1 MRKRVTNT
9 DLLRSVD
16 ESVQT
21 AVNKMVEIINDAT
34 AKRSE
39 ILNASDKIIKLRFQ
53 LQESIRKEALDKIEI
68 EYKQLNLE
76 EKQIKLEALRG
87 LKDPNST
94 PEQVKTYS
102 RTFTPAMKPDEVDDS
117 ILKTG

>member
-1 MRKRVTNT
+1 MRKVVKNT
-9 DLLRSVD
+9 ELLRSMD
-16 ESVQT
+16 DSVNLAMEKILNVLKDPQ
-21 AVNKMVEIINDAT
+21 
-34 AKRSE
+34 AKNSE
-39 ILNASDKIIKLRFQ
+39 ILNSADKIIKLRFQ

-87 LKDPNST
+87 LKNPNST

-102 RTFTPAMKPDEVDDS
+102 RTFTPAMKPQEVDDA
-117 ILKTG
+117 ILATG

>member
-1 MRKRVTNT
+1 MRKRVNNT
-9 DLLRSVD
+9 ELLRSID
-16 ESVQT
+16 DSVQT
-21 AVNKMVEIINDAT
+21 AVEKMVEIINDKS
-34 AKRSE
+34 AKRTE
-39 ILNASDKIIKLRFQ
+39 VLNASDKIIKLRFQ
-53 LQESIRKEALDKIEI
+53 LQESIRKEAIDKIDI

-87 LKDPNST
+87 LRNPNST
-94 PEQVKTYS
+94 PDQVKTYS